1 MWQVKNS
8 EFLNEYSK
16 IDFCK
21 KNFSS
26 WNSWVNSTK
35 WNWTLLAFSS
45 KQKSN
50 NKLTNFLLFYLDL
63 DTTKAIFLSFDLLK
77 AFEVLKWPK
86 LEFAKNKDFF
96 STLNPL
102 PLWGQAQKLPFSE
115 VNGMYETPIKAIVA
129 QNQRKSNF

>member
-1 MWQVKNS
+1 MKAICFLLVKYHVHVSIYGSVAFPANKKIYGAACFLFFHDLICKMWQVKNS

-63 DTTKAIFLSFDLLK
+63 DTTKAIFFVFWSI
-77 AFEVLKWPK
+77 EG
-86 LEFAKNKDFF
+86 
-96 STLNPL
+96 
-102 PLWGQAQKLPFSE
+102 LWGSQ
-115 VNGMYETPIKAIVA
+115 TT
-129 QNQRKSNF
+129 